1 MVIESDVQTIINRL
15 IETLTPISIY
25 LFGSFA
31 KGNYNNDS
39 DYDFYIIMPDD
50 SGNMIDLSQKAYRS
64 LKGLKRRPVDIVLN
78 SKSVFEQRLKGN
90 TLEAIVNREGK
101 LIYER

>member
-1 MVIESDVQTIINRL
+1 MVLESDIQIILNRL
-15 IETLTPISIY
+15 IETLSPISVY

-31 KGNYNNDS
+31 NGNYNNDS

-50 SGNMIDLSQKAYRS
+50 SGNMIDLSQKAYKS
-64 LKGLKRRPVDIVLN
+64 LKGLQRRPVDIVLN
-78 SKSVFEQRLKGN
+78 SESVFNKRIKGN
-90 TLEAIVNREGK
+90 TLEAIVNKEGK

>member
-1 MVIESDVQTIINRL
+1 MVLESDIQIILNRL
-15 IETLTPISIY
+15 IETLSPISVY

-50 SGNMIDLSQKAYRS
+50 SGNIIDLSQKAYRS

-78 SKSVFEQRLKGN
+78 SESVFNKRIKGN
-90 TLEAIVNREGK
+90 TLEAIVNKEGK

>member
-1 MVIESDVQTIINRL
+1 MVLESDIQIILNRL
-15 IETLTPISIY
+15 IETLSPISVY

-31 KGNYNNDS
+31 NGNYNNDS

-64 LKGLKRRPVDIVLN
+64 LKGLQRRPVDIVLN
-78 SKSVFEQRLKGN
+78 SESVFNKRIKGN
-90 TLEAIVNREGK
+90 TLEAIVNKEGK